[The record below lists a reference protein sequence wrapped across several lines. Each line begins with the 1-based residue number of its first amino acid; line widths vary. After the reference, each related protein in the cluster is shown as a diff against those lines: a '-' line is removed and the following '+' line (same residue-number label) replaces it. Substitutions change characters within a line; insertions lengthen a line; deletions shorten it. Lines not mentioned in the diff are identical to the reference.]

1 MTELKWTITYVI
13 CVIALTAF
21 FNLCV
26 TYNVDVGF
34 DKGFWM
40 TLLIY
45 GVQLCGLIVL
55 FVLARCSLRRA
66 YPSTKIGESREQ

>member
-1 MTELKWTITYVI
+1 MNELKWTFAYVV
-13 CVIALTAF
+13 CVIAFTAF

-26 TYNVDVGF
+26 TYNVNVGF
-34 DKGFWM
+34 DKGLWV

-55 FVLARCSLRRA
+55 FVLARYFIRRA
-66 YPSTKIGESREQ
+66 YPSTRMRENHEQ